1 MCRGERSKESRAI
14 RLTRRLVALERML
27 KKDGWKRERKELG
40 KVIKNLHSDIM
51 LKIKLYIESP
61 IILYGGAYIYKLM
74 IKIHIPIINVRQG
87 TYMTIYN
94 VT

>member
-1 MCRGERSKESRAI
+1 
-14 RLTRRLVALERML
+14 
-27 KKDGWKRERKELG
+27 
-40 KVIKNLHSDIM
+40 VIKKLYSDIM

-61 IILYGGAYIYKLM
+61 IILYKRPGGAYIYKLM